1 MASGKS
7 YRRGKLDR
15 WAIGLSGLC
24 MAHCLATALFLGAA
38 SAVGGLLHS
47 PFIHEVGLVLAIVL
61 GGIALGRGIQAHGQ
75 RLPLAVGVVGLAI
88 MAGALTMPHGN
99 GEVGVTLIGVTLLGL
114 GHYLNRRA
122 VA

>member
-7 YRRGKLDR
+7 YPRGKLDR

-24 MAHCLATALFLGAA
+24 MAHCLATALVFGAA

-47 PFIHEVGLVLAIVL
+47 PFIHEAGLLLAIVL
-61 GGIALGRGIQAHGQ
+61 GGMALGRGIQMHGQ
-75 RLPLAVGVVGLAI
+75 RLPLAVGIVGLAT
-88 MAGALTMPHGN
+88 MAAALTMPHGN
-99 GEVGVTLIGVTLLGL
+99 GEVGVTLVGVTLLGI

-122 VA
+122 IA

>member
-1 MASGKS
+1 
-7 YRRGKLDR
+7 
-15 WAIGLSGLC
+15 

-47 PFIHEVGLVLAIVL
+47 PLVHEVGLVLAIVL

-75 RLPLAVGVVGLAI
+75 RLPLAIGVVGLAV

-99 GEVGVTLIGVTLLGL
+99 GEVGVTLVGVSLLGL

-122 VA
+122 IA

>member
-1 MASGKS
+1 
-7 YRRGKLDR
+7 
-15 WAIGLSGLC
+15 

-47 PFIHEVGLVLAIVL
+47 PFVHEVGLLLAIVL
-61 GGIALGRGIQAHGQ
+61 GGIALGRGLLAHGQ
-75 RLPLAVGVVGLAI
+75 RLPLAIGASGLAA

-99 GEVGVTLIGVTLLGL
+99 GEVGVTLIGVTLLGI

>member
-7 YRRGKLDR
+7 YRRGKIDR

-24 MAHCLATALFLGAA
+24 MAHCLATALVFGAA

-47 PFIHEVGLVLAIVL
+47 PFIHEAGLVFAIVL
-61 GGIALGRGIQAHGQ
+61 GGIALGRGVQMHGQ
-75 RLPLAVGVVGLAI
+75 KLPLAIGVVGLAI

-99 GEVGVTLIGVTLLGL
+99 GEVGVTMIGVTLLGL
-114 GHYLNRRA
+114 AHYLNRRA